1 LFLDWIDRYRE
12 AHFLSCSINCLGRRN
27 VSKLEPVFPVQEFRR
42 LNLGVA
48 YSYIDGISR
57 IADRQDSQQQENEI
71 PLPGLP
77 LDSCQ
82 LFQ

>member
-12 AHFLSCSINCLGRRN
+12 AHFLACSISRDNAQTNCLGRRN

-48 YSYIDGISR
+48 YSSIDV
-57 IADRQDSQQQENEI
+57 EFHE
-71 PLPGLP
+71 
-77 LDSCQ
+77 
-82 LFQ
+82 